1 MVTEMSTIEL
11 WSEIYGGMTSL
22 QAVMPSI
29 TDMSITTMNDNI
41 TNPQDGP

>member
-1 MVTEMSTIEL
+1 VTEMSTIEL

-29 TDMSITTMNDNI
+29 TVHVYYNNE
-41 TNPQDGP
+41 